1 MSERWKRV
9 PPAGEPELDAEL
21 SAALRALD
29 PATDDATYWLR
40 FRAWVVESAAPELA
54 RRRLA
59 VEVTVGD
66 VLTAWARTLVP
77 TALMAAA
84 LAGVLVVRDAATP
97 PALPTAMSVEE
108 LLTSGLEDEDPFLSA
123 EAPAA
128 IVFASEHF

>member
-9 PPAGEPELDAEL
+9 PPADEPELDAEL

-59 VEVTVGD
+59 AGVTVGD

-108 LLTSGLEDEDPFLSA
+108 LLTSGLDEEDPFVATEESA
-123 EAPAA
+123 VA
-128 IVFASEHF
+128 FASEHF